1 MSEPVC
7 LHVDDIPMGL
17 VCNLLWQAD
26 SLAGEGDKL
35 SRQAMARYARLK
47 GCDSLVLARER
58 FGILKR
64 ASMRH
69 VSVGNGTLTPAR
81 RGKKLSLAVLAQR
94 HLAKGVAVLCLPTSE
109 GLLYW
114 VWAARANVLSA
125 RGDVLVSARGKA
137 LKLAQSIAASLGL
150 TGPRVFDEDESL
162 ALLRELAR
170 AAIREKAGEAALLP
184 LEPVSL
190 GRIVLVS
197 LMGLLAAALL
207 IGGQTMWEW
216 WETRARTTLL
226 SQTREELAKKREDI
240 KRNPEKYFDISWQK
254 RPSASSFVLAVVPG
268 MLAYPLSG
276 NGWVL
281 QELAGT
287 EKGLSAR
294 WKAHSSALLL
304 FPPGDAVNDVKNPGV
319 ATQTLPRSL
328 ALPKGSLTKEDLLDE
343 GTARRILAELATRF
357 GLRLKVSFK
366 KPESLMVGETRVEAP
381 WVKARVRLTAIPDYV
396 VSDYQALAGA
406 VDLPG
411 LSIQSITWDG
421 RSWSME
427 GELVIRR

>member
-17 VCNLLWQAD
+17 VCNITWQAD
-26 SLAGEGDKL
+26 SLAGTGERL

-58 FGILKR
+58 FGILQR
-64 ASMRH
+64 A
-69 VSVGNGTLTPAR
+69 T
-81 RGKKLSLAVLAQR
+81 R
-94 HLAKGVAVLCLPTSE
+94 HLGEGVAVLALPTSE

-114 VWAARANVLSA
+114 VWGARANVLSA
-125 RGDVLVSARGKA
+125 RGDCITSARGKA

-150 TGPRVFDEDESL
+150 AGPKVFSEDESL
-162 ALLRELAR
+162 ALLRNLAGL
-170 AAIREKAGEAALLP
+170 ATGEKAGEAALLP

-197 LMGLLAAALL
+197 LMGLLAAAFL

-240 KRNPEKYFDISWQK
+240 RRNPEKYFDISWQK
-254 RPSASSFVLAVVPG
+254 RPSASSFVLAVIPG

-281 QELAGT
+281 QELTGT
-287 EKGLSAR
+287 AKDLSAH
-294 WKAHSSALLL
+294 WKALSSTLLL
-304 FPPGDAVNDVKNPGV
+304 FPPGGAVNDVKNPGI
-319 ATQTLPRSL
+319 AYQTLPHGL
-328 ALPKGSLTKEDLLDE
+328 ALPEGQLAKEDLLNE
-343 GTARRILAELATRF
+343 GTARRLLSEIATRF
-357 GLRLKVSFK
+357 GLRLRLSFK
-366 KPESLMVGETRVEAP
+366 KPEFVMVGETRVEAP
-381 WVKARVRLTAIPDYV
+381 WVKARVRLSSIPDYV

-411 LSIQSITWDG
+411 LNIQSILWDG

-427 GELVIRR
+427 GELVVRR